1 MGLGRGC
8 VQGLWAGRWVSF
20 CASGDAETS
29 ALPLN
34 KPSAGGTSEG
44 IPKGWGPGWGK
55 WRRAGVLWESTA
67 MAGGLG
73 AGSVAK
79 VRRVQNTEGTVMAS
93 VEMGEVGGWGH
104 RLIWGKLV
112 VSVSAGTCPASLLST
127 KGGGSRV
134 SCRKVARTGPSQGA
148 RACGA
153 LGVLRSC
160 DEPAEQP

>member
-1 MGLGRGC
+1 
-8 VQGLWAGRWVSF
+8 
-20 CASGDAETS
+20 
-29 ALPLN
+29 
-34 KPSAGGTSEG
+34 
-44 IPKGWGPGWGK
+44 
-55 WRRAGVLWESTA
+55 